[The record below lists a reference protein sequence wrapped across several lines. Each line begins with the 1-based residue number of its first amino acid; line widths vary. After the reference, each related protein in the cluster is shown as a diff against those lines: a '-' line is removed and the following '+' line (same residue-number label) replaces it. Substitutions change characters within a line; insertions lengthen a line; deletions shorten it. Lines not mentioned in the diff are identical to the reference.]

1 MKFCECLVCDPDTDE
16 TEPCGLPVEG
26 NTTMCAS
33 HNAYFRKLEKQNL
46 KQSEKREALLEKAK
60 NQKPKKAISR
70 NPKDWSNTFLCS
82 DGTRVTQAE
91 INEKLK
97 ETYAEIDD
105 CFCQGCGEVGNS
117 HAHIIAQARCKHIG
131 KTELIW
137 DRNNIF
143 WSDFKC
149 NAAIENPKGEA
160 WKTLRNIDKCI
171 QFIYEHDKELYF
183 KFEAQGWQ
191 AKIKE
196 NEKI

>member
-1 MKFCECLVCDPDTDE
+1 MAWNTCKYPECENWTARSDGDY
-16 TEPCGLPVEG
+16 
-26 NTTMCAS
+26 CAS
-33 HNAYFRKLEKQNL
+33 HRRTISKEATEEK
-46 KQSEKREALLEKAK
+46 KQAEKRAQQLKKAK
-60 NQKPKKAISR
+60 EKSQKPKARISK
-70 NPKDWSNTFLCS
+70 NPADWSNTFLCS

-91 INEKLK
+91 INEMLK
-97 ETYAEIDD
+97 QTYAEIDD
-105 CFCQGCGEVGNS
+105 CFCEGCGEVGNS
-117 HAHIIAQARCKHIG
+117 HAHIIAQARCKQLG

-137 DRNNIF
+137 DRDNIF

-160 WKTLRNIDKCI
+160 WKILRNIDQCI

-196 NEKI
+196 NEII

>member
-1 MKFCECLVCDPDTDE
+1 MIGSCAWIMEDESECGERC
-16 TEPCGLPVEG
+16 EG
-26 NTTMCAS
+26 NTPFCGS
-33 HNAYFRKLEKQNL
+33 HNRTLRREAETSR
-46 KQSEKREALLEKAK
+46 KQSEKREQQLKKAK

-82 DGTRVTQAE
+82 DGTRVTQYE
-91 INEKLK
+91 INERLK
-97 ETYAEIDD
+97 QTYAEIDD
-105 CFCQGCGEVGNS
+105 CFCEGCGEVGNS

-137 DRNNIF
+137 HRDNIF

-149 NAAIENPKGEA
+149 NSAIENPKGEA
-160 WKTLRNIDKCI
+160 WKTLRNIDQCI